1 MTSEKHQPDSDVRV
15 GVIVWLGVALMALV
29 AVAMVLMWILTADLN
44 ERQVAQ
50 DPPPPL
56 LEEARLPHLPPEPRL
71 QAEPFTDMDALRRAE
86 KERLNSYGWVEGSAE
101 SAHIPID
108 VAMDLL
114 VEQGL
119 PQPQAAPTQAEG
131 TQESD

>member
-1 MTSEKHQPDSDVRV
+1 MTSEKRHPDSDVKV
-15 GVIVWLGVALMALV
+15 GVFVWLGVALMALV
-29 AVAMVLMWILTADLN
+29 AVAMVLMWMLTADLN
-44 ERQVAQ
+44 ERQIAL

-56 LEEARLPHLPPEPRL
+56 LEEARQPHIPPEPRL
-71 QAEPFTDMDALRRAE
+71 QAEPFADMDALRRADE
-86 KERLNSYGWVEGSAE
+86 TRLNSYGWVEGSAE

-119 PQPQAAPTQAEG
+119 PQPEEAATQADEP
-131 TQESD
+131 QESN

>member
-1 MTSEKHQPDSDVRV
+1 MTSEKHRPDSDVRV
-15 GVIVWLGVALMALV
+15 GVFVWLGVALMALV
-29 AVAMVLMWILTADLN
+29 AVAMVLMWILTAGLN
-44 ERQVAQ
+44 ERQIAQ

-71 QAEPFTDMDALRRAE
+71 QSEPFADMAALRQADE
-86 KERLNSYGWVEGSAE
+86 ERLNSYGWVEGSSKA
-101 SAHIPID
+101 AHIPID

-114 VEQGL
+114 VERGL
-119 PQPQAAPTQAEG
+119 PQRQTAPTQAEV